1 MSIQLNMSLH
11 TCIYYNPCLHICI
24 YIYIYVYME
33 IDGDGDEDL
42 ENTKL
47 VSKHT

>member
-1 MSIQLNMSLH
+1 MSLH

-24 YIYIYVYME
+24 YIYVYIE
-33 IDGDGDEDL
+33 IDRDGDEDL